1 MDDRLLVLNRD
12 DDCVSVVNPE
22 TGDTVSH
29 IETDFDPRTI
39 ETSPDKTK
47 SYVTCSQGN
56 ALNIIDNETLS
67 VLARVEH
74 ELFDG
79 PRGLV
84 VRERANE
91 LWVVSR
97 DNSQVFVFDIET
109 DRLTDVIPTHQS
121 QSNSLSLNSTESTAY
136 VTNSSGNT
144 LTVID
149 CDERRIA
156 VDVPVGDGPEG
167 VAVNPETD
175 NVYVTI
181 QNESRLT
188 VHDPKRYERIYETSL
203 GESPMG
209 IVFSPDGRLALV
221 PNRMSNDVSV
231 IETRFHRC
239 GEGRPWEVERIPVGI
254 WPGRIVF
261 SRDGSTAYVSNNKT
275 NDISVLDTERRIET
289 DRIDVRTF
297 PDGITYLSQLPG

>member
-12 DDCVSVVNPE
+12 DDCVSVVDPE
-22 TGDTVSH
+22 SGETVAE

-39 ETSPDKTK
+39 ETSPDGTK
-47 SYVTCSQGN
+47 SYVTCSQGD
-56 ALNIIDNETLS
+56 ALNIIDNETFS
-67 VLARVEH
+67 VTARVTH
-74 ELFDG
+74 DLFDQ
-79 PRGLV
+79 PRGLA
-84 VRERANE
+84 VRNRANE

-97 DNSQVFVFDIET
+97 NNSRVFVFDIET
-109 DRLTDVIPTHQS
+109 DELLDVIPTHQS
-121 QSNSLSLNSTESTAY
+121 QSNSLSLNSDESTAY

-144 LTVID
+144 LTVLD

-167 VAVNPETD
+167 VGVNPETD

-188 VHDPKRYERIYETSL
+188 VHDPKRYNTSYKTSL

-209 IVFSPDGRLALV
+209 IVFAPDASVALV

-231 IETRFHRC
+231 IETRFHRG
-239 GEGRPWEVERIPVGI
+239 GEGRPWEVERVPVGI
-254 WPGRIVF
+254 WPGDVVF
-261 SRDGSTAYVSNNKT
+261 TSDGSIAYVSNNKT
-275 NDISVLDTERRIET
+275 NDVSVIDMET
-289 DRIDVRTF
+289 REETSRIDVRTY
-297 PDGITYLSQLPG
+297 PDGITYLKRDPK